1 MNKKV
6 STLFTASLLFSS
18 VFGSTALAE
27 NLKIGS
33 MANKL
38 EAGKYYHLVMGGQSA
53 KQYAYGFASYS
64 AEKELIDPTYATVA
78 KVTGENVDPEAY
90 LWSVQ
95 EVSLKST
102 TGKNEWAYVLTN
114 VKTGKVL
121 RFDEDGNALMSTK
134 SADIA
139 ASTDQI
145 SWGGEFWKYDN
156 SVNSGTDN
164 NSKFNNNRYVF
175 VTALKKGNSDAKGL
189 HLNNNSLETS
199 SSQSVFNLYEAA
211 TYEVS
216 SGELN
221 QLYNS
226 AGFNLKLDDKYKDV
240 ANIFADS
247 RIKAID
253 VETAV
258 VVEDGYSFPAGT
270 YFTVSTPAGS
280 YENATNKLAYLMDCE
295 FIAVSS
301 TENISQ
307 SASEQK
313 EGRGFVFTTIS
324 GRELNKYTV
333 INKDNIDPSKQATG
347 SEISVY
353 NACFKVQKNATV
365 SGEYALSLPNFRY
378 EASSGQYAEKTNLEV
393 AIAEKKYGSSDYLT
407 TQTKGSTPSFIFS
420 FVESNAVLGTSF
432 LNAEGAAIYNIQF
445 VSGQDDDKDELNKYL
460 FAPAYGDALYAKGE
474 VLTNKN
480 NPEFQFVVTEVK
492 GNDVTFTS
500 RANNNVKFT
509 AKLFDEGNGV
519 YSLAIASNSD
529 NKEFNVLNVEDNG
542 DVKNVK
548 SDADLTLK
556 YVKLSTP
563 ESTDM
568 FNGTWNVEDETK
580 VTLSFA
586 RDNEPTSNKIY
597 PTLATT
603 GLSWDKPT
611 IEVAEA
617 AQWQLVKS
625 EKPTYNTRTY
635 AYRVGEGED
644 AVVKYV
650 SLGDTT
656 AYYTYKLQAIED
668 GDAVAK
674 YIYNNKSTTLSL
686 SNSDAENNSDFI
698 IKNNINGSVSIVAT
712 NNAYELVL
720 AGNTNETNE
729 IKDFLTTN
737 HKPILAEITETPKAK
752 YVKTYLTEEAPEIS
766 WKGENGH
773 VTIQSNLGNYITMD
787 DERDAILVSANENVL
802 YLHATDEKAVIPSFF
817 ISKGIGEGNA
827 ESERMF
833 LFNPTDSVKYYVGE
847 GQYDKQ
853 YQVVDASGNKLTKA
867 IFKAG
872 SMNADA
878 DTLTTNIKGK
888 DVKVAVKADNKGVQ
902 GGLDK
907 FKFQIVETEDAD
919 GLYYIRQKGGAGY
932 LYAYNENLVYGA
944 NRDGA
949 MRFVIEGASAPTS
962 NESVSAS
969 EVKVVAQDGAVV
981 VKNAAGKNV
990 VVSTILGQVVANEVL
1005 TSDNATINA
1014 PAGIVVVAVE
1024 GESFKVNVK

>member
-1 MNKKV
+1 MNKRI

-38 EAGKYYHLVMGGQSA
+38 EAGKYYHLVMNGAGS
-53 KQYAYGFASYS
+53 KYAYGFASYS

-78 KVTGENVDPEAY
+78 NATDENVDPEAY

-121 RFDEDGNALMSTK
+121 RFDANGKALMSTK
-134 SADIA
+134 SADVA

-145 SWGGEFWKYDN
+145 SWGSEFWKYDN
-156 SVNSGTDN
+156 SVNSGTNN
-164 NSKFNNNRYVF
+164 NSKFDNNRYVF
-175 VTALKKGNSDAKGL
+175 VTALKKGDSSANGL
-189 HLNNNSLETS
+189 HLSNNSLEIS

-211 TYEVS
+211 TDEVS
-216 SGELN
+216 SDELN

-258 VVEDGYSFPAGT
+258 AVENGYSFPAGT

-280 YENATNKLAYLMDCE
+280 YEDATDKLAYLMDCE

-307 SASEQK
+307 SANEQK
-313 EGRGFVFTTIS
+313 EGRGFVFTTVS
-324 GRELNKYTV
+324 GRDLNKYTV
-333 INKDNIDPSKQATG
+333 TDKDNIDPAKQATG
-347 SEISVY
+347 TEISVY

-365 SGEYALSLPNFRY
+365 SGKYAMSLPNFRY
-378 EASSGQYAEKTNLEV
+378 EASVGKYAEKTNLEI

-445 VSGQDDDKDELNKYL
+445 VSGQDDDNDELNKYL
-460 FAPAYGDALYAKGE
+460 FAPAYAYALYAKGE
-474 VLTNKN
+474 VLTEKN
-480 NPEFQFVVTEVK
+480 NPEFQFVVTDVK

-500 RANNNVKFT
+500 RANKNVKFT
-509 AKLFDEGNGV
+509 AKLFDEGNDT
-519 YSLAIASNSD
+519 YSLAVAGD
-529 NKEFNVLNVEDNG
+529 TKFTVLNVEDDG
-542 DVKNVK
+542 DIEEAASNVK
-548 SDADLTLK
+548 LNLK
-556 YVKLSTP
+556 HIVLSTP

-568 FNGTWNVEDETK
+568 FNGTWNVEDESK

-586 RDNEPTSNKIY
+586 RDNEPTSNKLY
-597 PTLATT
+597 PVVENNNFADN
-603 GLSWDKPT
+603 SFD
-611 IEVAEA
+611 VAEA

-625 EKPTYNTRTY
+625 EKPKYQTITY

-644 AVVKYV
+644 AVVKFV
-650 SLGDTT
+650 NLGDTT
-656 AYYTYKLQAIED
+656 AFYTYKLQVVED

-674 YIYNNKSTTLSL
+674 YLDESSNDLKIATNKDNGT
-686 SNSDAENNSDFI
+686 DFI
-698 IKNNINGSVSIVAT
+698 IKDNVDGSVSIIADFAT
-712 NNAYELVL
+712 L
-720 AGNTNETNE
+720 ADNYVVSLDEYNVGKKEDLKYFVNKKPKTHTLSETSAATD
-729 IKDFLTTN
+729 I
-737 HKPILAEITETPKAK
+737 
-752 YVKTYLTEEAPEIS
+752 KTYLTEEAPEIS
-766 WKGENGH
+766 WVGENGH
-773 VTIQSNLGNYITMD
+773 VTIQSDKGNYVTMD
-787 DERDAILVSANENVL
+787 DDRDAILVSSDENVL
-802 YLHATDEKAVIPSFF
+802 YLHATDKKAVIPSFF
-817 ISKGIGEGNA
+817 ISQGMGAGNA

-833 LFNPTDSVKYYVGE
+833 LFNPTDSVQYYVGE

-853 YQVVDASGNKLTKA
+853 YQVANASGDKLTKA

-872 SMNADA
+872 SMNANA

-888 DVKVAVKADNKGVQ
+888 DVKVAMKADNKGVQ
-902 GGLDK
+902 GGLNN

-919 GLYYIRQKGGAGY
+919 GLYYIRQKGDAGKY
-932 LYAYNENLVYGA
+932 LYSHNENLVFGA

-969 EVKVVAQDGAVV
+969 EVAVVAQNGSVV

-1005 TSDNATINA
+1005 TSDNATINV